1 MNFMKLIKTYLS
13 YFMCMCV
20 LLSNL
25 HILNLSHM
33 SFISFMDVTDFL
45 RIIALPL
52 LRILPKFPPDSVNL
66 VQSFL
71 LRVPQ
76 MLGGPLMMVTAK

>member
-1 MNFMKLIKTYLS
+1 
-13 YFMCMCV
+13 
-20 LLSNL
+20 
-25 HILNLSHM
+25 
-33 SFISFMDVTDFL
+33 MDVTDFL

-76 MLGGPLMMVTAK
+76 MLGGSTAHGNYKMIQDFFVSVNLSWWLMGFTSLPQYNRIDFFG

>member
-1 MNFMKLIKTYLS
+1 
-13 YFMCMCV
+13 
-20 LLSNL
+20 
-25 HILNLSHM
+25 
-33 SFISFMDVTDFL
+33 MDVTDFL

-76 MLGGPLMMVTAK
+76 MLGGSTAHGNYKMIQDFFVLVANGLYLFATVQQNRFLWLTLKG

>member
-1 MNFMKLIKTYLS
+1 
-13 YFMCMCV
+13 MCV

-52 LRILPKFPPDSVNL
+52 LRILPKFAPDSVNL

-76 MLGGPLMMVTAK
+76 MLGGPLMMVTTK